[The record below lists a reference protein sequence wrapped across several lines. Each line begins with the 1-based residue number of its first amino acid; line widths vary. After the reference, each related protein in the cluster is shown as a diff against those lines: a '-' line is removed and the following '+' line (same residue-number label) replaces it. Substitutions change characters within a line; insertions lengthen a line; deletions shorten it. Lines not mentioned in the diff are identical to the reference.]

1 MILDYKNIYLI
12 DDDAIV
18 NLFNI
23 KLIENTKL
31 FEAIEFSLN
40 PSKSLIDLSFR
51 IDKNDKFPGLIMIDL
66 SMPEMNGFEFIDEL
80 DELFEAKNLINFPIF
95 IILTSSTYKRDVEQ
109 FLKTPSVKR
118 FLTKPLKIEEFN
130 KILKELNI

>member
-18 NLFNI
+18 NRFNR

-118 FLTKPLKIEEFN
+118 FLTKPIKIEEFN

>member
-18 NLFNI
+18 NRFNR

>member
-18 NLFNI
+18 NRFNR

-40 PSKSLIDLSFR
+40 PSKSLIDLSIR
-51 IDKNDKFPGLIMIDL
+51 IEKNDKFPGLIMIDL

>member
-18 NLFNI
+18 NRFNR

-95 IILTSSTYKRDVEQ
+95 IILKSSTYKRDVEQ

>member
-12 DDDAIV
+12 DDEAIV
-18 NLFNI
+18 NRFNR